1 MESLTHS
8 GVRVVTR
15 RGGESSVG
23 EVIEIQDPEGGTYT
37 SAMHIDPRDV
47 EICIH
52 DERHGEPPHPTSAP
66 IVQTSLFSFPSL
78 EALHLAF
85 RSESRTHVYSR
96 GQNPTVEELERK
108 LAALERGERC
118 KAFASGM
125 AAISA
130 AFFGLLNSGDH
141 VVFLNQTY
149 GPTLQLAHQFQRF
162 GVDNDVALDLEP
174 KALEE
179 AIRPETRMIWVESP
193 GTMTFRIVDLERVA
207 RVGRERGILTAIDNT
222 WATPLL
228 QKPLEFGFDLAMHT
242 ATKYIGGHSDVVAGA
257 LVTTAERME
266 AIFRR
271 AYLLQGGV
279 LGPWDAWLLLRG
291 LRTLPSRLRQH
302 ESSALDLARALTD
315 HPAVDAV
322 YHPALGEDA
331 DLATRQMTG
340 HSGVF
345 SFTLEDDRWETV
357 CRVVDAL
364 RLFRIGVSWGGVES
378 LVMAPK
384 PMPGSSTRQKQGL
397 PPGLIRLSV
406 GLEDPQS
413 LRDDLFRAL
422 DG

>member
-1 MESLTHS
+1 
-8 GVRVVTR
+8 
-15 RGGESSVG
+15 
-23 EVIEIQDPEGGTYT
+23 
-37 SAMHIDPRDV
+37 MHIDPRDV

-52 DERHGEPPHPTSAP
+52 DERLGEPPHSTTAP
-66 IVQTSLFSFPSL
+66 VVQTSLFSFPSL
-78 EALHLAF
+78 EALNEAF
-85 RSESRTHVYSR
+85 RTESRTHVYTR

-162 GVDNDVALDLEP
+162 GVSHDVVLDLDP
-174 KALEE
+174 QALEE

-193 GTMTFRIVDLERVA
+193 GTMTFRVVDLGWVA
-207 RVGRERGILTAIDNT
+207 GVGRERGILTAIDNT

-228 QKPLEFGFDLAMHT
+228 QKPLDLGFDLVMHT

-266 AIFRR
+266 TIFRR

-302 ESSALDLARALTD
+302 ESSALDLARALAD
-315 HPAVDAV
+315 HPAVDSV
-322 YHPALGEDA
+322 HHPALGDGAE
-331 DLATRQMTG
+331 LAAKQMAG

-345 SFTLEDDRWETV
+345 SFTLKDGRWDTI
-357 CRVVDAL
+357 CRVVNAL
-364 RLFRIGVSWGGVES
+364 RQFRIGVSWGGVES

-384 PMPGSSTRQKQGL
+384 PMPASSTRQKQGL
-397 PPGLIRLSV
+397 PAGLIRLSV
-406 GLEDPQS
+406 GLEEPQV
-413 LRDDLFRAL
+413 LRDDVFQAL
-422 DG
+422 DSQSLGA